1 MIRFHTIDVDQGT
14 IVPLARLWLGLL
26 WLIETG
32 GKGRQLLPGSINGKD
47 QMGPGPDWTLVR
59 YANPHYA
66 TKFKPMFILFRQTL
80 VTAVAFVFLWIR
92 GQIRAENLFLL
103 VLFDPGHTGAPL
115 RGVCRQ
121 KRAGR

>member
-47 QMGPGPDWTLVR
+47 QMGLGPDWTLVR

-66 TKFKPMFILFRQTL
+66 TKFKPMFILFRRDKYEPRIHFRWLSSIQD
-80 VTAVAFVFLWIR
+80 TA
-92 GQIRAENLFLL
+92 
-103 VLFDPGHTGAPL
+103 APIQE
-115 RGVCRQ
+115 GFAA
-121 KRAGR
+121 K